1 MEIREDDLADAR
13 IHQFLRDHLD
23 EMHSITPPESVHALD
38 LDGLRQAD
46 ITFWAAWEA
55 DELVGCGALK
65 VLSSDSGEI
74 KSMRILPAW
83 RGKGLGSRILEHI
96 INEARRRN
104 LRRLSLE
111 TGALPEFTPARAL
124 YRRYGF
130 EYSGPFGEYTEDPNS
145 VFMTRLL

>member
-1 MEIREDDLADAR
+1 LQICEDDLADAR

-38 LDGLRQAD
+38 LAGLRQAD
-46 ITFWAAWEA
+46 ITFWTAWEA

-65 VLSSDSGEI
+65 VLDSDSGEI

-96 INEARRRN
+96 ISEARQRN

-111 TGALPEFTPARAL
+111 TGAMPEFAPARAL

-130 EYSGPFGEYTEDPNS
+130 ELGGPFGDYTDDPNS